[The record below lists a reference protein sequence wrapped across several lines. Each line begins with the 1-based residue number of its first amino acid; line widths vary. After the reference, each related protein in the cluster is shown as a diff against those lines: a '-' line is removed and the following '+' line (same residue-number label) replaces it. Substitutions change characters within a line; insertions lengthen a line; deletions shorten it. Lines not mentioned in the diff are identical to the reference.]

1 MEPRHLCDIIDRFLP
16 ELERAYKVLPY
27 YDAEMQNDRDIAGWL
42 ECGIINGIADAEAL
56 RNINRSLS
64 RMAQRLYD
72 RRYNQ

>member
-1 MEPRHLCDIIDRFLP
+1 MEPRALCDLIDRFLP

-42 ECGIINGIADAEAL
+42 ERGIIDDIADAEAL

-64 RMAQRLYD
+64 RLAQRI
-72 RRYNQ
+72 